1 MNHSNQAS
9 QDTSPAAPRTRDAPA
24 TEKARERAHETIDS
38 AAARAAQV
46 ERRIREETAGV
57 QETLRE
63 KQAAAAE
70 QVDHS
75 LERVE
80 SFIRA
85 RPMIA
90 AGIAFAAGVLAS
102 RLLRN

>member
-1 MNHSNQAS
+1 MNQSNQAS
-9 QDTSPAAPRTRDAPA
+9 QDTNPAGPRTRDEPA
-24 TEKARERAHETIDS
+24 TEKARERAHESIDS